1 MKRMKKQWFPLEFQ
15 RNTTCSLKNHKN
27 HYEFSRKKNK
37 ICNCLMKNVKNASS
51 ILFGKNTSENLSKI
65 DEVTFLDVFNGVP
78 TKDLS
83 RNDFKNS
90 ESVESLLNQ
99 TSFFNSNSEIRRLV
113 NQNSISIN
121 KIKIDSSFKLSQ

>member
-1 MKRMKKQWFPLEFQ
+1 MR
-15 RNTTCSLKNHKN
+15 TH
-27 HYEFSRKKNK
+27 
-37 ICNCLMKNVKNASS
+37 
-51 ILFGKNTSENLSKI
+51 
-65 DEVTFLDVFNGVP
+65 EVSFLDVFNGVP

-83 RNDFKNS
+83 INDFKNS

-121 KIKIDSSFKLSQ
+121 KIKIDSSFKLSQIELINNKYILVQKGKKNYYLISITG